1 VPCQAVNDNTRN
13 KLHEALS
20 VSAAIMSTNDNYTYN
35 ANTEA
40 FFNVDI
46 VDGDIVS
53 INNNPRKSPV
63 SYTDFPDIFKS
74 SPSPPSPN
82 GINKKRIPPP
92 PSQPPPLPPPSPS
105 ENEYMQEPENH
116 HQLQHGPS
124 WMGSTAADRD
134 AASNVFHPIDVTPFL
149 LLKRQEENHS
159 AETIT
164 GSVFEQKLLTSSRSS
179 PTLGIVD
186 STRTTAGSSPKDVSP
201 DTKSQLD
208 MNGRHTP
215 TFSSGRPLSPS
226 FSLREQV
233 RSGGLSKR
241 SDFPLIPSKVALL
254 IIDVQEFC
262 CKEPGPDRYYHHE
275 ALPRMLD
282 KLAILLKSFRVLRDT
297 PVVEPEQCQKK
308 LYREQGLEVI
318 FSIIQ
323 SQTKDGRDLS
333 LDYKLSGPAFT
344 NLPTVHMPLQDL
356 FPQSVQPNLVVGK
369 GDIVVSKTSCS
380 VFQSTNLD
388 YMLRNL
394 SIEQLVVAG
403 QFTEQCIESA
413 VRDAA
418 DLGYF
423 VTVVQDACA
432 AQSLARHTRG
442 LEGMAGFCRI
452 RSTSQVVD
460 ELEQQFTHPWQP
472 CVQISTS
479 SLPLQPP
486 RTTPASPHRSEHK
499 NRRINHIGYHPH
511 HRSPSPP
518 DHNHE
523 PVFNKAFLRSL
534 QHGSVSFLRYLSIDI
549 LHNLQCH
556 VVPIEYLLQSGT
568 LRYPVASLTTPTN
581 SGRRSGGGGE
591 VHSNGSNVD
600 AEGAMLLEIEPDL
613 STLQF
618 LHHVPNTATLLGALC
633 STCEGNRDLSPYCAR
648 SRLATIL
655 QKAKETDGIHF
666 VSLE

>member
-1 VPCQAVNDNTRN
+1 
-13 KLHEALS
+13 
-20 VSAAIMSTNDNYTYN
+20 
-35 ANTEA
+35 
-40 FFNVDI
+40 

-63 SYTDFPDIFKS
+63 WYTDFPDIFKS

-82 GINKKRIPPP
+82 DNSNNNNKRIPPP
-92 PSQPPPLPPPSPS
+92 PSQPPPLPPPSSPS
-105 ENEYMQEPENH
+105 ENEYIQEPENH
-116 HQLQHGPS
+116 HQLQHGSS
-124 WMGSTAADRD
+124 WVVSERD
-134 AASNVFHPIDVTPFL
+134 AASHVFHPIDETPFL
-149 LLKRQEENHS
+149 LLKRHEENRS
-159 AETIT
+159 DETI
-164 GSVFEQKLLTSSRSS
+164 VEQKLRTSSTSS
-179 PTLGIVD
+179 PTLGMGD

-201 DTKSQLD
+201 ATKSQVD
-208 MNGRHTP
+208 MNRPHTP
-215 TFSSGRPLSPS
+215 TSFLGRSLSPS
-226 FSLREQV
+226 FPLREQV
-233 RSGGLSKR
+233 RCGGLSKR
-241 SDFPLIPSKVALL
+241 SDFPLLLSKVALL

-282 KLAILLKSFRVLRDT
+282 NLAILLKSFRCLRDK
-297 PVVEPEQCQKK
+297 PVILEPEHYPTK

-344 NLPTVHMPLQDL
+344 NLPTVHMPLQEL
-356 FPQSVQPNLVVGK
+356 FPPCVQPNLDVGK

-394 SIEQLVVAG
+394 NIEQLVIAG

-423 VTVVQDACA
+423 VTLVQDACA

-452 RSTSQVVD
+452 RSTAQVVE

-472 CVQISTS
+472 SVQQS
-479 SLPLQPP
+479 SSSSPLQPP
-486 RTTPASPHRSEHK
+486 RTTTVPPHRSEH
-499 NRRINHIGYHPH
+499 NTRRNAHNDYHLY
-511 HRSPSPP
+511 HRSPSPR

-523 PVFNKAFLRSL
+523 IVFNKAFLRSL
-534 QHGSVSFLRYLSIDI
+534 QHGSVAFLRYLSIDI

-556 VVPIEYLLQSGT
+556 VVPIDYLFQAGT
-568 LRYPVASLTTPTN
+568 LRYPVSSLTAHTN
-581 SGRRSGGGGE
+581 SGQRSGGGGE
-591 VHSNGSNVD
+591 VNSNSSNVD

-618 LHHVPNTATLLGALC
+618 LHHVPNTTTLLGALC
-633 STCEGNRDLSPYCAR
+633 STYEGNRDVSPYCAR

-655 QKAKETDGIHF
+655 QKAKEMDGIYF
-666 VSLE
+666 VSLQ